1 MFIKI
6 QLYAW
11 KVANKRLIII
21 LIIDDFLASC
31 IKHRITK
38 VLWIGAAAL
47 QSLVNEAIMREI
59 NDKNQF
65 IMPHKKR
72 DSFKE
77 IQMRLKINK
86 KRLRI
91 FL

>member
-1 MFIKI
+1 
-6 QLYAW
+6 
-11 KVANKRLIII
+11 
-21 LIIDDFLASC
+21 
-31 IKHRITK
+31 
-38 VLWIGAAAL
+38 
-47 QSLVNEAIMREI
+47 MREI

-77 IQMRLKINK
+77 IQMRLKTNK

-91 FL
+91 LSSQTNRNCLISFLHMKIGAD